1 MPTLDDAP
9 IVTTLDSEDITG
21 ATGGYTPTNGN
32 INREDIL
39 QVFDV
44 TTQEPK
50 TITVQKLGEALGLTF
65 LA

>member
-9 IVTTLDSEDITG
+9 IVTTLDSEDITV
-21 ATGGYTPTNGN
+21 ATGGYTPTTSNV
-32 INREDIL
+32 NREDII
-39 QVFDV
+39 QIYDV
-44 TTQEPK
+44 TEQKPK